1 MVPSAHEIDLFA
13 MFQCVWKQKILVVLV
28 TAGVGLIAAAYA
40 YMVTPEYQVS
50 SVLRPAAINELDAL
64 NRSEVYK
71 LPPSEAL
78 TRVGASLES
87 YDTRLGFF
95 RANQGL
101 FKEFQ
106 QPGRSLEQSFEEFNR
121 NSINLILPDPKKA
134 DSLSAY
140 IRLEMTYPKGIDG
153 VAILNR
159 FVDYAINNERRQITA
174 DMNIIVKNRLN
185 ELEGKFA
192 AARASYENDKEAK
205 IAILLEADNLRRAQ
219 LQDELKALRAQLKTQ
234 RIDRIAQLNEAI
246 GIARSLGIRKPTTPS
261 SLGDSGR
268 SGASVMRT
276 EVNNQQI
283 PLYFMGV
290 EALEAE
296 RSALQ
301 QRKSD
306 EFSEVRISQI
316 AKELQL
322 LKENRQVE
330 ILNRRDNEDLFLSG
344 VEPLRT
350 EISRLNTLNIP
361 TSDLKLVSIDK
372 QALEPLS
379 PVKPKKRLIVL
390 GGLIFGGILG
400 VALALFRGPIRVRSK
415 K

>member
-1 MVPSAHEIDLFA
+1 M
-13 MFQCVWKQKILVVLV
+13 
-28 TAGVGLIAAAYA
+28 
-40 YMVTPEYQVS
+40 
-50 SVLRPAAINELDAL
+50 
-64 NRSEVYK
+64 
-71 LPPSEAL
+71 
-78 TRVGASLES
+78 
-87 YDTRLGFF
+87 
-95 RANQGL
+95 
-101 FKEFQ
+101 
-106 QPGRSLEQSFEEFNR
+106 
-121 NSINLILPDPKKA
+121 
-134 DSLSAY
+134 
-140 IRLEMTYPKGIDG
+140 
-153 VAILNR
+153 
-159 FVDYAINNERRQITA
+159 
-174 DMNIIVKNRLN
+174 
-185 ELEGKFA
+185 
-192 AARASYENDKEAK
+192 
-205 IAILLEADNLRRAQ
+205 
-219 LQDELKALRAQLKTQ
+219 KTQ